1 MADAGPPEP
10 APPAAAPPYDALAE
24 AKRLLRS
31 VRAGALATLDPDGH
45 PFASLVSVATQ
56 PDGSPLLLLSRL
68 AAHTRHI
75 EADPRCSLM
84 LAQGGK
90 GDPLAHPRLSLLAR
104 AERIEP
110 EDART
115 AARTRFLA
123 RQPKAS
129 LYIDFPDF
137 ALWRLDLSSA
147 HLNGGFAR
155 AARFERADLLTPV
168 AGRDELLAAEAGAVE
183 HMNRDHKDAI
193 GLYATVL
200 AHAGPG
206 DWRASG
212 IDPDGIDLICGDR
225 VARVAFARPVDT
237 PGELRAALTS
247 LAEAARA
254 ERGSSRPAERPA
266 PPAPPRS
273 SPR

>member
-1 MADAGPPEP
+1 VADGGPSGP
-10 APPAAAPPYDALAE
+10 APPPARAAPPYDALAE

-31 VRAGALATLDPDGH
+31 VRAGALATLDSDGH

-104 AERIEP
+104 AERIEA
-110 EDART
+110 EDVRN
-115 AARTRFLA
+115 AARMRFLA

-155 AARFERADLLTPV
+155 AARFEAAELLTPV
-168 AGRDELLAAEAGAVE
+168 AGRDDLLAAEAGAVT
-183 HMNRDHKDAI
+183 HMNQDHKDAI

-212 IDPDGIDLICGDR
+212 IDPEGIDLICGDR

-237 PGELRAALTS
+237 PGDLRAALTS
-247 LAEAARA
+247 LAEMARA
-254 ERGSSRPAERPA
+254 ECLAETLPA
-266 PPAPPRS
+266 PAAPPL
-273 SPR
+273 